1 VRVEY
6 NEATSMARQPL
17 SFCNDGCRR
26 RDGFDEAAAA
36 RDTIEPDTVIEQRR
50 ADGSLR
56 HLITLEGLHR
66 EEVEA
71 LLERSQHYA
80 RELAQSSARNRALR
94 GVQIATLFAEPSTR
108 TRVSFELAGRRL
120 GADVMNLELQLSS
133 RVKGESML
141 DTVYTLQALHF
152 DVLIIRDAQPGV
164 LSDVA
169 AHIAPRLSVV
179 SAGEAHLSHPTQGLL
194 DALTVRQH
202 KGGIEALTIAIVGD
216 IRHSR
221 VARSAYQIF
230 RLLGARELRI
240 VGPPAL
246 LPAGDEFSG
255 CTRFETLEQGLEGAD
270 VVMMLR
276 IQKERFAETQVPDGA
291 EYFARYG
298 LTPAR
303 LACARPDA
311 IVLHPQPMNRGIE
324 IASEVAD
331 GPQSVIR
338 AQVSNGI
345 AVRMAV
351 LETVAGRLAA

>member
-1 VRVEY
+1 
-6 NEATSMARQPL
+6 MI
-17 SFCNDGCRR
+17 D
-26 RDGFDEAAAA
+26 
-36 RDTIEPDTVIEQRR
+36 QRR

-56 HLITLEGLHR
+56 HLITLEGLR
-66 EEVEA
+66 RDEIEL
-71 LLERSQHYA
+71 LLERAQRYA
-80 RELAQSSARNRALR
+80 RVLAQGSAHDRVLE

-120 GADVMNLELQLSS
+120 GAQVLNLELQLSS

-141 DTVYTLQALHF
+141 DTVYTLQALYF
-152 DVLIIRDAQPGV
+152 DVLVIRDAEAGV
-164 LSDVA
+164 LAHVA
-169 AHIAPRLSVV
+169 AHVAPQVSVL

-194 DALTVRQH
+194 DALTVREH
-202 KGGIEALTIAIVGD
+202 KGAIDQLAIAIVGD

-230 RLLGARELRI
+230 RLLQVRELRI

-246 LPAGDEFSG
+246 LPESEEFPG
-255 CTRFETLEQGLEGAD
+255 CARFETLEAGLEGVD

-276 IQKERFAETQVPDGA
+276 IQKERFAATRVPDAA

-303 LACARPDA
+303 LARARPDA

-338 AQVSNGI
+338 AQVSNGV

-351 LETVAGRLAA
+351 LDTVAGRLARTVSPMSRIDERR